1 MTDYSKKVREEI
13 TNSLVEAI
21 KAGTAPWTRPWRGRE
36 APKNISGREYSGINT
51 LILTVKG
58 LQLDG
63 GTDPRWMTFHQAEE
77 HGLRVKKGAKGTHV
91 TLWKPLTETDEQNN
105 SKVVA
110 VVQRFFTVFHASQ
123 VDGIGEYTPPPVNEI
138 EAHET
143 AEKIISASGATILYG
158 GGRAFYQPSTD
169 SIHMPPK
176 GDFISATGYYSTLLH
191 ELTHWTGHS
200 TRLKRDIYGGKH
212 TTAYAREELVAE
224 IGSMFISCAAKIP
237 QSEEVFQNHAS
248 YVDGWLECISND
260 SNAIF
265 KAAADANRAADYI
278 LTKAGIKHVD

>member
-21 KAGTAPWTRPWRGRE
+21 KAGTAPWTRPWWGRE

-91 TLWKPLTETDEQNN
+91 TLWKPITEADEQDN

-123 VDGIGEYTPPPVNEI
+123 VEGIEEYTPPPVNEI

-143 AEKIISASGATILYG
+143 AEKIISASNAEIIYG

-169 SIHMPPK
+169 TIHMPPK

-200 TRLKRDIYGGKH
+200 SRLKRNIYGGKH
-212 TTAYAREELVAE
+212 T
-224 IGSMFISCAAKIP
+224 IDFAASETTYMLP
-237 QSEEVFQNHAS
+237 MQSIVPSRSSFS
-248 YVDGWLECISND
+248 L
-260 SNAIF
+260 
-265 KAAADANRAADYI
+265 
-278 LTKAGIKHVD
+278 

>member
-1 MTDYSKKVREEI
+1 MKNVREEI
-13 TNSLVEAI
+13 TNTLVDAI

-58 LQLDG
+58 LELDG
-63 GTDPRWMTFHQAEE
+63 GLDPRWMTYCQANER
-77 HGLRVKKGAKGTHV
+77 GMKIKKGSKGTHV
-91 TLWKPLTETDEQNN
+91 TLWKPITEADEQEE
-105 SKVVA
+105 KIVA

-123 VDGIGEYTPPPVNEI
+123 VEGIDKYTPQPVNEI

-143 AEKIISASGATILYG
+143 AEKIISASGAEIVYG
-158 GGRAFYQPSTD
+158 GARAYYQPSTD

-176 GDFISATGYYSTLLH
+176 EDFISATGYYSTLLH

-200 TRLKRDIYGGKH
+200 TRLNRNISGGRYSQ
-212 TTAYAREELVAE
+212 TYAREELVAE

-237 QSEEVFQNHAS
+237 QSDDVFQNHAS
-248 YVDGWLECISND
+248 YVDSWLECIKND
-260 SNAIF
+260 TNAIF
-265 KAAADANRAADYI
+265 KATADANRAANYI
-278 LTKAGIKHVD
+278 LKGVKQC

>member
-1 MTDYSKKVREEI
+1 MKNVREEI
-13 TNSLVEAI
+13 TNSLVDAI
-21 KAGTAPWTRPWRGRE
+21 KAGTAPWTRPWRGGE

-58 LQLDG
+58 MELDG
-63 GTDPRWMTFHQAEE
+63 GLDPRWMTYCQANER
-77 HGLRVKKGAKGTHV
+77 GLKIKKGAKGTHV
-91 TLWKPLTETDEQNN
+91 TLWKPITEDDEQD
-105 SKVVA
+105 KVVA

-123 VDGIGEYTPPPVNEI
+123 VEGITEYTPPTVNEI

-143 AEKIISASGATILYG
+143 AEKIISASGAEIIYG
-158 GGRAFYQPSTD
+158 GGRAYYQPSTD

-176 GDFISATGYYSTLLH
+176 EDFINATGYYSTLLH

-200 TRLKRDIYGGKH
+200 SRLNRNLSGGKH

-248 YVDGWLECISND
+248 YVDGWLECVKND
-260 SNAIF
+260 PNAIF

-278 LTKAGIKHVD
+278 LASIKSPEESRKEL

>member
-1 MTDYSKKVREEI
+1 MKNVREEI
-13 TNSLVEAI
+13 TNTLVDAI

-58 LQLDG
+58 LELDG
-63 GTDPRWMTFHQAEE
+63 GLDPRWMTYCQANER
-77 HGLRVKKGAKGTHV
+77 GMKIKKGAKGTHV
-91 TLWKPLTETDEQNN
+91 TLWKPITEDYEQEE
-105 SKVVA
+105 KIVA

-123 VDGIGEYTPPPVNEI
+123 VEGIDEYTPQPVNEI

-143 AEKIISASGATILYG
+143 AEKIISASRAEIIYG
-158 GGRAFYQPSTD
+158 GGRAYYQPSTD

-176 GDFISATGYYSTLLH
+176 GDFINATGYYSVLLH

-200 TRLKRDIYGGKH
+200 SRLNRNITSGKY
-212 TTAYAREELVAE
+212 TQTYAREELVAE
-224 IGSMFISCAAKIP
+224 IGSMFISCAARIP
-237 QSEEVFQNHAS
+237 QSDEVFQNHAS
-248 YVDGWLECISND
+248 YVDSWLECIKND
-260 SNAIF
+260 PNAIF

-278 LTKAGIKHVD
+278 LKGVKQC